1 MLVFPLGEY
10 CLLTNERVC
19 VLITEFTMTKTALLP
34 TLSRLA
40 PFFDAHPSNNCRN
53 VISRYVDVKS
63 LDFPFIFLIDEFSLV
78 EGTNYMNGVVK

>member
-1 MLVFPLGEY
+1 MLVFLLGEY

-19 VLITEFTMTKTALLP
+19 VFITEFTMTKTALLP

-40 PFFDAHPSNNCRN
+40 PFFDTHPLNNCRN
-53 VISRYVDVKS
+53 VIYRYIGVKS

-78 EGTNYMNGVVK
+78 EVMNYMNAVVL